1 MNHRDYFGHPL
12 LLPPELTQSCLSSPT
27 PCNALQHVI
36 NGSAHHSDHHTAYN
50 YNYGQYFTL
59 WDRLGGSYRHPSAL
73 YGKGCVWM

>member
-1 MNHRDYFGHPL
+1 MIVGIVNGGLCQFPY
-12 LLPPELTQSCLSSPT
+12 SPDSLFSHLR
-27 PCNALQHVI
+27 NALQHVI

-73 YGKGCVWM
+73 YGKG